1 MTPQTA
7 ALQAPLSTGFSRQ
20 EYQSGLPFP
29 SPGGSSW
36 PRDWTWVTHIADR
49 LFSAWAIREDLPIPG
64 DHHYPLCF
72 HEFVLLDSTCKS
84 RITGKQHPGAGKDWG
99 QEEQRVTDN
108 VMFGWHQWLGGH
120 EFEKTPGDAEGQ
132 GGLACCSPWGH
143 KESDTT
149 YPLNNKQQVRDI
161 CFLQYLLS
169 CVCLI
174 SLSMVSSG
182 SINVVIYS
190 WIYFFFKARYNS
202 LVCVSISV
210 ICLCY
215 LISHLLSLLLSIY
228 LGTYLCYYLHY
239 LSICLSVYLPI
250 HPSIYLSF
258 YPSLSLSHICFI
270 HSSIH
275 RHVGCSCILAVLN
288 KTTTNIVMQLP
299 FEVLI
304 SSLTPSSPLV
314 IRRSVLLDHT
324 VQHLH
329 ADLGY

>member
-1 MTPQTA
+1 MLKDREAWPAAVHGVTKSQTR
-7 ALQAPLSTGFSRQ
+7 LIH
-20 EYQSGLPFP
+20 
-29 SPGGSSW
+29 
-36 PRDWTWVTHIADR
+36 WTTNSKWEIFA
-49 LFSAWAIREDLPIPG
+49 F
-64 DHHYPLCF
+64 
-72 HEFVLLDSTCKS
+72 
-84 RITGKQHPGAGKDWG
+84 
-99 QEEQRVTDN
+99 
-108 VMFGWHQWLGGH
+108 
-120 EFEKTPGDAEGQ
+120 
-132 GGLACCSPWGH
+132 CS
-143 KESDTT
+143 
-149 YPLNNKQQVRDI
+149 I
-161 CFLQYLLS
+161 CFLVSALFHLAWCPQGPSTSSYTAEFTSFSRPDTIPLSVCLSLLS
-169 CVCLI
+169 VSPSIFYLSTLLI
-174 SLSMVSSG
+174 YYL
-182 SINVVIYS
+182 
-190 WIYFFFKARYNS
+190 
-202 LVCVSISV
+202 C

-275 RHVGCSCILAVLN
+275 RHVGCSCILAILN